1 MVCIWERLTFVF
13 NSLRCFPKDLGMVP
27 SAPITIGAM
36 KVFKLHHFLSS
47 RFRSWWFS
55 ILLCWEISIWCFAGT
70 AKSTIWGVFLLVL
83 SIIIMSGFLC
93 SIVLSVWMLKS
104 QRNLKDSSS
113 VQGLCSYHFLGLSF
127 YNDPNAQSFPSSQSR
142 RFYSFWRS
150 LRHSQIMW
158 VIVSS
163 LALHI
168 RHWRPYLVPSIFV
181 LMLLVLVHW
190 SWALAI
196 SDSVSLFKWPFC
208 NQFHDLMSAIS
219 SVSLMNWP
227 WNLLLFQSYFLFVCR
242 LYLVISLLLLV
253 LLIISMLQRWAF
265 PGYLVHSGEALQ
277 LHPLC
282 ILFSG
287 SHSF

>member
-1 MVCIWERLTFVF
+1 MR
-13 NSLRCFPKDLGMVP
+13 
-27 SAPITIGAM
+27 
-36 KVFKLHHFLSS
+36 
-47 RFRSWWFS
+47 
-55 ILLCWEISIWCFAGT
+55 
-70 AKSTIWGVFLLVL
+70 
-83 SIIIMSGFLC
+83 
-93 SIVLSVWMLKS
+93 
-104 QRNLKDSSS
+104 
-113 VQGLCSYHFLGLSF
+113 
-127 YNDPNAQSFPSSQSR
+127 
-142 RFYSFWRS
+142 
-150 LRHSQIMW
+150 

-181 LMLLVLVHW
+181 LMLLVLVNW

-196 SDSVSLFKWPFC
+196 SDSVSLFKWPFY

-227 WNLLLFQSYFLFVCR
+227 WNILFFQSYFLFVCR

-265 PGYLVHSGEALQ
+265 PDYSVHCGEALQ

-282 ILFSG
+282 IPFSG